1 MSNNNFP
8 QKLITNNPY
17 LNQSHKINYYTK
29 NQNNNFLS
37 FGEGGVQNTIVTMV
51 SNKNKFPKAQNPSDA
66 FKKLNTHSNKIDI
79 YQSMPPN

>member
-17 LNQSHKINYYTK
+17 INQSHNINYYTK

-51 SNKNKFPKAQNPSDA
+51 RNKNKFPNDKNPYYA
-66 FKKLNTHSNKIDI
+66 NKKLNPNTNK
-79 YQSMPPN
+79 Y